1 MCRAGPARA
10 GPALQ
15 RTSKVYRDSCDL
27 IKLSAVDRLPAR
39 RKQHRFLNRAKI
51 DESLFTTRKNEN
63 VTTSRTSIGALP
75 LAEFLPQRVSLLYRL
90 SGNDVPAILLTSVI
104 AAFALWGYISD
115 KLLVAWL
122 IWLVVASLVRI
133 VLKRGYRLRRP
144 GPEAAGRWEGYF
156 CLTSAL
162 VGAAWGLTVM
172 LLYPEHG
179 QFHEIL
185 LPFLIGSVAMG
196 LPPALAPSP
205 KAFACF
211 ITPIL
216 APLIGLLFGQ
226 GGAFNTSAGILIL
239 VFTAVLL
246 ALYLSANRAL
256 IETLTFG
263 KENEQLLEQVKQAKE
278 RLDLA
283 LQAANILIWDWDAR
297 RTDVFLGGSWAVIL
311 RVGKETSALTL
322 DQLAQMVHPD
332 DLPKVKQ
339 ALSNSLNGGESEYV
353 AEHRVKTLAGGWV
366 WSLSRG
372 RVVERDA
379 SGRALRMT
387 GVNVDIDDRK
397 RAEAELL
404 TAVQREKELSEMKS
418 KFVSTASHEFRTPLA
433 TMLSSAELLEHY
445 SDNLAP
451 GERKNLL
458 QTIQDGAKRMSE
470 MIDGV
475 LTLGRA
481 ESGVLK
487 LNPGPLNLRELCGR
501 VVSEFR
507 IAQGKQHI
515 ITLDDRFDRV
525 EAHMDERLLR
535 HILNNLLSNAVK
547 YSPPGSEVTFSLSRR
562 GEKAAIEIQDRGIG
576 IPLED
581 QPRMFE
587 SFHRAS
593 NVENRSGTGLG
604 LAIVKKAVELHGGEI
619 SLTSAVGSGTRFT
632 VMIPLRPIRQPAG
645 VS

>member
-1 MCRAGPARA
+1 M
-10 GPALQ
+10 
-15 RTSKVYRDSCDL
+15 
-27 IKLSAVDRLPAR
+27 
-39 RKQHRFLNRAKI
+39 
-51 DESLFTTRKNEN
+51 
-63 VTTSRTSIGALP
+63 SRVSIGALSS
-75 LAEFLPQRVSLLYRL
+75 AEFLPQRVSLLYRF
-90 SGNDVPAILLTSVI
+90 SGNDVPAILLTSAI

-115 KLLVAWL
+115 KLLFAWL
-122 IWLVVASLVRI
+122 IWLVLASLVRFALRR
-133 VLKRGYRLRRP
+133 VYRLRRP
-144 GPEAAGRWEGYF
+144 GPEAAARWEGYF
-156 CLTSAL
+156 CLTSAA
-162 VGAAWGLTVM
+162 VGTAWGLTVM
-172 LLYPEHG
+172 LLYPERG

-205 KAFACF
+205 KSFACL
-211 ITPIL
+211 IVPIF
-216 APLIGLLFGQ
+216 APLIGLLFSQ

-239 VFTAVLL
+239 VFSAVLL
-246 ALYLSANRAL
+246 ALYLSSNRAL
-256 IETLTFG
+256 IETLRFG
-263 KENEQLLEQVKQAKE
+263 RENERLLEQVKDAKE

-297 RTDVFLGGSWAVIL
+297 RTNVFLGGSWAVIL

-339 ALSNSLNGGESEYV
+339 ALANCLSGEGSEYV
-353 AEHRVKTLAGGWV
+353 AEHRIKTLAGGWV

-379 SGRALRMT
+379 GGRALRMT

-404 TAVQREKELSEMKS
+404 AAVQREKELSEMKS

-445 SDNLAP
+445 SEGLSPA
-451 GERKNLL
+451 EKLNLL
-458 QTIQDGAKRMSE
+458 QTIQASAKRMSE
-470 MIDGV
+470 MIDDV

-487 LNPGPLNLRELCGR
+487 LNLGPTNLRELCGR

-507 IAQGKQHI
+507 IAQGSQHV
-515 ITLDDRFDRV
+515 ITLDDRFDRL
-525 EAHMDERLLR
+525 EAYMDERLLR

-547 YSPPGSEVTFSLSRR
+547 YSPPGSEVTFSLARR
-562 GEKAAIEIQDRGIG
+562 EEQAAIEIQDRGIG

-593 NVENRSGTGLG
+593 NVENRPGTGLG

-619 SLTSAVGSGTRFT
+619 SLSSAVGSGTRFT
-632 VMIPLRPIRQPAG
+632 VMLPLRPVKQPVG
-645 VS
+645 VN

>member
-1 MCRAGPARA
+1 M
-10 GPALQ
+10 
-15 RTSKVYRDSCDL
+15 
-27 IKLSAVDRLPAR
+27 
-39 RKQHRFLNRAKI
+39 
-51 DESLFTTRKNEN
+51 
-63 VTTSRTSIGALP
+63 TTSRTSIGALSS
-75 LAEFLPQRVSLLYRL
+75 AEFLPQRVSLLYRL

-133 VLKRGYRLRRP
+133 VLKRAYRLRRP

-162 VGAAWGLTVM
+162 VGATWGLTVM

-205 KAFACF
+205 KSFACL
-211 ITPIL
+211 IVPIF
-216 APLIGLLFGQ
+216 APLIGLLFSQ

-239 VFTAVLL
+239 VFSAVLL
-246 ALYLSANRAL
+246 ALYLSSNRAL
-256 IETLTFG
+256 TETLRFG
-263 KENEQLLEQVKQAKE
+263 QENERLLEQVKEAKE

-283 LQAANILIWDWDAR
+283 LQAANILSWDWDAR
-297 RTDVFLGGSWAVIL
+297 RTNVFLGGSWAIIL

-322 DQLAQMVHPD
+322 DELAQMVHPD
-332 DLPKVKQ
+332 DLQKVKQ
-339 ALSNSLNGGESEYV
+339 ALSQCLDGGESEYM

-366 WSLSRG
+366 WSLGRG

-379 SGRALRMT
+379 GGRALRMT

-397 RAEAELL
+397 RAEVELL
-404 TAVQREKELSEMKS
+404 AAVQREKELSEMKS

-445 SDNLAP
+445 AESLSPA
-451 GERKNLL
+451 EKVNLL
-458 QTIQDGAKRMSE
+458 QTIQGSAKRMSE
-470 MIDGV
+470 MIDDV

-487 LNPGPLNLRELCGR
+487 LNLGPTNLRELCGR

-515 ITLDDRFDRV
+515 ITLDDRFDRL

-547 YSPPGSEVTFSLSRR
+547 YSPPGSEVTFSLARR
-562 GEKAAIEIQDRGIG
+562 GEQAAIEIQDRGIG

-632 VMIPLRPIRQPAG
+632 VMIPLQPIEQPAG

>member
-1 MCRAGPARA
+1 
-10 GPALQ
+10 
-15 RTSKVYRDSCDL
+15 
-27 IKLSAVDRLPAR
+27 
-39 RKQHRFLNRAKI
+39 
-51 DESLFTTRKNEN
+51 
-63 VTTSRTSIGALP
+63 VTTPRASIGALSS
-75 LAEFLPQRVSLLYRL
+75 AEFLPQRVSLLYRL
-90 SGNDVPAILLTSVI
+90 SGNDVPAILLTSAI

-115 KLLVAWL
+115 KLLFAWL
-122 IWLVVASLVRI
+122 IWLVLASLVRI
-133 VLKRGYRLRRP
+133 ALKRAYRLRQP
-144 GPEAAGRWEGYF
+144 GPEGAARWEGFF
-156 CLTSAL
+156 CLTSAV
-162 VGAAWGLTVM
+162 VGTAWGLTVM
-172 LLYPEHG
+172 LLYPERG

-205 KAFACF
+205 KSFACL
-211 ITPIL
+211 IVPIF
-216 APLIGLLFGQ
+216 APLIGLLFSQ

-239 VFTAVLL
+239 VFSAVLL

-256 IETLTFG
+256 IETLRFG
-263 KENEQLLEQVKQAKE
+263 QENERLLEQVKEAKE

-297 RTDVFLGGSWAVIL
+297 RTNVFLGGSWAIIL
-311 RVGKETSALTL
+311 RVGKETSALAL
-322 DQLAQMVHPD
+322 DELAQMVHPD

-339 ALSNSLNGGESEYV
+339 ALSNCLNGGGSEYV
-353 AEHRVKTLAGGWV
+353 AEHRIRTLAGGWV

-379 SGRALRMT
+379 GGRALRMT
-387 GVNVDIDDRK
+387 GVNVDIEDRK
-397 RAEAELL
+397 RAEVELL
-404 TAVQREKELSEMKS
+404 AAMQREKELSEMKS

-445 SDNLAP
+445 SESLSPA
-451 GERKNLL
+451 EKVNLL
-458 QTIQDGAKRMSE
+458 RTIQGSAKRMSE
-470 MIDGV
+470 MIDDV

-481 ESGVLK
+481 ESGVLR
-487 LNPGPLNLRELCGR
+487 LNLGPTNLRELCGR

-507 IAQGKQHI
+507 MAQGKQHI
-515 ITLDDRFDRV
+515 ITLDDSFDRL
-525 EAHMDERLLR
+525 EAYMDERLLW

-547 YSPPGSEVTFSLSRR
+547 YSPAGSEVTFSLARR
-562 GEKAAIEIQDRGIG
+562 DEQAVIEIQDRGIG

-593 NVENRSGTGLG
+593 NVENRPGTGLG

-619 SLTSAVGSGTRFT
+619 SLSSAVGSGTRFT
-632 VMIPLRPIRQPAG
+632 VLLPLRPVKQAVG

>member
-1 MCRAGPARA
+1 MTTPRA
-10 GPALQ
+10 
-15 RTSKVYRDSCDL
+15 
-27 IKLSAVDRLPAR
+27 
-39 RKQHRFLNRAKI
+39 
-51 DESLFTTRKNEN
+51 
-63 VTTSRTSIGALP
+63 SIGALSS
-75 LAEFLPQRVSLLYRL
+75 AEFLPQRVSLLYRL
-90 SGNDVPAILLTSVI
+90 SGNDVPAILLISAI

-115 KLLVAWL
+115 KLLFAWL
-122 IWLVVASLVRI
+122 IWLALASLVRI
-133 VLKRGYRLRRP
+133 VLKRAYRLRQP
-144 GPEAAGRWEGYF
+144 GPEAAGRWEGFF
-156 CLTSAL
+156 CLTSAA
-162 VGAAWGLTVM
+162 VGTAWGLTVM

-205 KAFACF
+205 KSFACL
-211 ITPIL
+211 IVPIF
-216 APLIGLLFGQ
+216 APLIGLLFSQ

-239 VFTAVLL
+239 VFSAVLL

-256 IETLTFG
+256 IETLRFG
-263 KENEQLLEQVKQAKE
+263 QENEHLLEQVKEAKE

-297 RTDVFLGGSWAVIL
+297 RTNVFLGGSWAIIL
-311 RVGKETSALTL
+311 RVGKEASALTL
-322 DQLAQMVHPD
+322 DELAQMVHPD

-339 ALSNSLNGGESEYV
+339 ALNNCLNGGKSEYV
-353 AEHRVKTLAGGWV
+353 AEHRIRTLAGGWV

-379 SGRALRMT
+379 GGQALRMT
-387 GVNVDIDDRK
+387 GVNVDIEDRK
-397 RAEAELL
+397 RAEVELL
-404 TAVQREKELSEMKS
+404 AAVQREKELSEMKS

-445 SDNLAP
+445 SESLSPDEKL
-451 GERKNLL
+451 KLL
-458 QTIQDGAKRMSE
+458 QTIQSSAKRMSE
-470 MIDGV
+470 MIDDV

-481 ESGVLK
+481 ESGVLR
-487 LNPGPLNLRELCGR
+487 LNLGPTNLRELCGR

-507 IAQGKQHI
+507 MAQGKQHI
-515 ITLDDRFDRV
+515 ITLDDRFDRL
-525 EAHMDERLLR
+525 EAYMDERLLR

-547 YSPPGSEVTFSLSRR
+547 YSPPGSEVTFSLARR
-562 GEKAAIEIQDRGIG
+562 DEQAAIEIQDRGIG

-593 NVENRSGTGLG
+593 NVENRPGTGLG

-619 SLTSAVGSGTRFT
+619 SLSSAVGSGTRFT
-632 VMIPLRPIRQPAG
+632 VMLPLRPIEQAVG

>member
-1 MCRAGPARA
+1 VTAPRAPIN
-10 GPALQ
+10 
-15 RTSKVYRDSCDL
+15 T
-27 IKLSAVDRLPAR
+27 LS
-39 RKQHRFLNRAKI
+39 
-51 DESLFTTRKNEN
+51 S
-63 VTTSRTSIGALP
+63 
-75 LAEFLPQRVSLLYRL
+75 AEFLPQRVSLLYRF
-90 SGNDVPAILLTSVI
+90 SGNDVPAILLTSAV

-115 KLLVAWL
+115 KLLFAWL
-122 IWLVVASLVRI
+122 TWLVLASLVRI
-133 VLKRGYRLRRP
+133 VLKRAYHRRQP
-144 GPEAAGRWEGYF
+144 GPEAAARWEGYF
-156 CLTSAL
+156 CLASAS

-172 LLYPEHG
+172 LLYPERG

-205 KAFACF
+205 KSFTCL
-211 ITPIL
+211 IVPIFT
-216 APLIGLLFGQ
+216 PLIGLLFSQ

-239 VFTAVLL
+239 VFSAVLL

-256 IETLTFG
+256 IETLRFG
-263 KENEQLLEQVKQAKE
+263 RENERLLEQVKEAKE

-283 LQAANILIWDWDAR
+283 LQAANILSWDWDAR
-297 RTDVFLGGSWAVIL
+297 RTDVLLGGSWAIIL

-322 DQLAQMVHPD
+322 DELAQMVHPD

-339 ALSNSLNGGESEYV
+339 VLGNCLNGGESEYM
-353 AEHRVKTLAGGWV
+353 AEHRIRTLAGGWV
-366 WSLSRG
+366 WSLGRG

-379 SGRALRMT
+379 AGRALRMT

-397 RAEAELL
+397 RAEVELL
-404 TAVQREKELSEMKS
+404 AAVQREKELSEMKS

-445 SDNLAP
+445 SESLSPA
-451 GERKNLL
+451 EKANLL
-458 QTIQDGAKRMSE
+458 QTIQSGAKRMSE
-470 MIDGV
+470 MIDDV

-487 LNPGPLNLRELCGR
+487 LNLGPTNLRELCAR

-507 IAQGKQHI
+507 IAQGKEHVVI
-515 ITLDDRFDRV
+515 LDDRFDRL
-525 EAHMDERLLR
+525 EASMDERLLR

-547 YSPPGSEVTFSLSRR
+547 YSPPGSEVTLSLARR
-562 GEKAAIEIQDRGIG
+562 EDQAVIEIQDRGIG

-593 NVENRSGTGLG
+593 NVENRPGTGLG

-619 SLTSAVGSGTRFT
+619 SLSSAVGSGTRFT
-632 VMIPLRPIRQPAG
+632 LMIPLRSTKQP
-645 VS
+645 VVVN

>member
-1 MCRAGPARA
+1 
-10 GPALQ
+10 
-15 RTSKVYRDSCDL
+15 
-27 IKLSAVDRLPAR
+27 LS
-39 RKQHRFLNRAKI
+39 
-51 DESLFTTRKNEN
+51 S
-63 VTTSRTSIGALP
+63 
-75 LAEFLPQRVSLLYRL
+75 AEFLPQRVSLLYRF
-90 SGNDVPAILLTSVI
+90 SGNDVPAILLTSAV

-115 KLLVAWL
+115 KLLFAWL
-122 IWLVVASLVRI
+122 TWLVLASLVRI
-133 VLKRGYRLRRP
+133 VLKRAYHRREP
-144 GPEAAGRWEGYF
+144 GPEAAVRWEGYF
-156 CLTSAL
+156 CLASAA
-162 VGAAWGLTVM
+162 VGTVWGLTVM

-205 KAFACF
+205 KSFTCL
-211 ITPIL
+211 IVPIFT
-216 APLIGLLFGQ
+216 PLIGLLFSQ

-239 VFTAVLL
+239 VFSAVLL

-256 IETLTFG
+256 IETLRFG
-263 KENEQLLEQVKQAKE
+263 RENERLLEQVKEAKE

-283 LQAANILIWDWDAR
+283 LQAANILSWDWDAR
-297 RTDVFLGGSWAVIL
+297 RTDVFLGGSWAIIL

-322 DQLAQMVHPD
+322 DELAQMVHPD

-339 ALSNSLNGGESEYV
+339 VLGNCLNGGESEYM
-353 AEHRVKTLAGGWV
+353 AEHRIRTLAGGWV
-366 WSLSRG
+366 WSLGRG

-379 SGRALRMT
+379 AGRALRMT

-397 RAEAELL
+397 RAEVELL
-404 TAVQREKELSEMKS
+404 AAVQREKELSEMKS

-445 SDNLAP
+445 SESLSPA
-451 GERKNLL
+451 EKLRLL
-458 QTIQDGAKRMSE
+458 QTIQGGAKRMSE
-470 MIDGV
+470 MIDDV

-487 LNPGPLNLRELCGR
+487 LNLGPTNLRELCSR

-507 IAQGKQHI
+507 IAQGKEHV
-515 ITLDDRFDRV
+515 ITLDDRFDRL
-525 EAHMDERLLR
+525 EAIMDERLLQ

-547 YSPPGSEVTFSLSRR
+547 YSPPGSEVTLSLARR
-562 GEKAAIEIQDRGIG
+562 EEQAVIEIRDRGIG

-593 NVENRSGTGLG
+593 NVENRPGTGLG
-604 LAIVKKAVELHGGEI
+604 LAIVKKSVELHGGEI
-619 SLTSAVGSGTRFT
+619 SLSSAVGSGTRFT
-632 VMIPLRPIRQPAG
+632 VMLPLRSVKQPVG
-645 VS
+645 VD

>member
-1 MCRAGPARA
+1 
-10 GPALQ
+10 
-15 RTSKVYRDSCDL
+15 
-27 IKLSAVDRLPAR
+27 
-39 RKQHRFLNRAKI
+39 
-51 DESLFTTRKNEN
+51 
-63 VTTSRTSIGALP
+63 VTTSRASIGALSS
-75 LAEFLPQRVSLLYRL
+75 AEFLPQRVSLLYRL
-90 SGNDVPAILLTSVI
+90 SGNDVPAILLTSAI
-104 AAFALWGYISD
+104 AAFALWGYISN
-115 KLLVAWL
+115 KLLAAWL
-122 IWLVVASLVRI
+122 IWLVLASLVRF
-133 VLKRGYRLRRP
+133 VLKRAYHLRRP
-144 GPEAAGRWEGYF
+144 GPEAAARWEGYF
-156 CLTSAL
+156 CLASAS
-162 VGAAWGLTVM
+162 VGTAWGLTVM

-196 LPPALAPSP
+196 LPPSLAPSP
-205 KAFACF
+205 KSFACL
-211 ITPIL
+211 IVPIFT
-216 APLIGLLFGQ
+216 PLIGLLFSQ

-239 VFTAVLL
+239 VFSAVLL

-256 IETLTFG
+256 IETLRFG
-263 KENEQLLEQVKQAKE
+263 RENERLLEQVKEAKE

-283 LQAANILIWDWDAR
+283 LQAANILSWDWDAR
-297 RTDVFLGGSWAVIL
+297 RTNVFLGGSWAIIL

-322 DQLAQMVHPD
+322 DELAQMVHPD
-332 DLPKVKQ
+332 DLPNVKK
-339 ALSNSLNGGESEYV
+339 ALSRCLNGGESEYM
-353 AEHRVKTLAGGWV
+353 AEHRVRTLSGGWV
-366 WSLSRG
+366 WSLGRG

-379 SGRALRMT
+379 GGRAQRMT

-397 RAEAELL
+397 RAEVELL
-404 TAVQREKELSEMKS
+404 AAVQREKELSEMKS

-445 SDNLAP
+445 SESLSPA
-451 GERKNLL
+451 EKLNLL
-458 QTIQDGAKRMSE
+458 QTIQGSAKRMSE
-470 MIDGV
+470 MIDDV

-487 LNPGPLNLRELCGR
+487 LNLGPTNLRELCSR

-515 ITLDDRFDRV
+515 ITLDDRFDRSD
-525 EAHMDERLLR
+525 ATMDERLLR

-547 YSPPGSEVTFSLSRR
+547 YSPPGSEVTFSLTRR
-562 GEKAAIEIQDRGIG
+562 DEQAAIEIQDRGIG

-593 NVENRSGTGLG
+593 NVENRPGSGLG

-632 VMIPLRPIRQPAG
+632 VMIPLRPVNQPAG
-645 VS
+645 VN

>member
-1 MCRAGPARA
+1 M
-10 GPALQ
+10 
-15 RTSKVYRDSCDL
+15 
-27 IKLSAVDRLPAR
+27 
-39 RKQHRFLNRAKI
+39 
-51 DESLFTTRKNEN
+51 
-63 VTTSRTSIGALP
+63 TTSRTSIGALSS
-75 LAEFLPQRVSLLYRL
+75 AEFLPQRVSLLYRL

-133 VLKRGYRLRRP
+133 VLKRAYRLRRP
-144 GPEAAGRWEGYF
+144 GPEAAGSWEGYF

-162 VGAAWGLTVM
+162 VGTAWGLTVL

-205 KAFACF
+205 KSFACL
-211 ITPIL
+211 IVPIF
-216 APLIGLLFGQ
+216 APLIGLLFSQ

-239 VFTAVLL
+239 VFSAVLL
-246 ALYLSANRAL
+246 ALYLSSNRAL
-256 IETLTFG
+256 IETLRFG
-263 KENEQLLEQVKQAKE
+263 RENERLLEQVKEAKE

-297 RTDVFLGGSWAVIL
+297 RTNVFLGGSWAIIL
-311 RVGKETSALTL
+311 RVGKETSALSP
-322 DQLAQMVHPD
+322 DELAQMVHPD

-339 ALSNSLNGGESEYV
+339 ALSQCLDGGHSEYV

-379 SGRALRMT
+379 GGRALRMT

-404 TAVQREKELSEMKS
+404 AAVQREKELSEMKS

-445 SDNLAP
+445 AESLSPA
-451 GERKNLL
+451 EKVNLL
-458 QTIQDGAKRMSE
+458 QTIQGSAKRMSE
-470 MIDGV
+470 MIDDV

-487 LNPGPLNLRELCGR
+487 LNLGPTNLRELCGR

-547 YSPPGSEVTFSLSRR
+547 YSPPGSEVTFSLARR
-562 GEKAAIEIQDRGIG
+562 GEQAAIEIQDRGIG

-632 VMIPLRPIRQPAG
+632 VMIPLRPIDQPAG

>member
-1 MCRAGPARA
+1 M
-10 GPALQ
+10 
-15 RTSKVYRDSCDL
+15 
-27 IKLSAVDRLPAR
+27 
-39 RKQHRFLNRAKI
+39 
-51 DESLFTTRKNEN
+51 
-63 VTTSRTSIGALP
+63 TTSRTSIGALSS
-75 LAEFLPQRVSLLYRL
+75 AEFLPQRVSLLYRL

-133 VLKRGYRLRRP
+133 VLKRAYHLRRP

-162 VGAAWGLTVM
+162 VGATWGLTVM

-196 LPPALAPSP
+196 LLPALAPSP
-205 KAFACF
+205 KSFACL
-211 ITPIL
+211 IVPIF
-216 APLIGLLFGQ
+216 APLIGLLFSQ

-239 VFTAVLL
+239 VFSAVLL
-246 ALYLSANRAL
+246 ALYLSSNRAL
-256 IETLTFG
+256 IETLRFG
-263 KENEQLLEQVKQAKE
+263 RENERLLEQVKEAKE

-297 RTDVFLGGSWAVIL
+297 RTNVFLGGSWAIIL
-311 RVGKETSALTL
+311 RVGKETSALSP
-322 DQLAQMVHPD
+322 DELAQMVHPD

-339 ALSNSLNGGESEYV
+339 ALSQCLDGGQSEYV

-379 SGRALRMT
+379 GGRALRMT

-404 TAVQREKELSEMKS
+404 VAVQREKELSEMKS

-445 SDNLAP
+445 AESLSPA
-451 GERKNLL
+451 EKLNLL
-458 QTIQDGAKRMSE
+458 QTIQGSAKRMSE
-470 MIDGV
+470 MIDDV

-487 LNPGPLNLRELCGR
+487 LNLGPTNLRELCGR

-547 YSPPGSEVTFSLSRR
+547 YSPPGSEVTFSLARR
-562 GEKAAIEIQDRGIG
+562 GEQAAIEIQDRGIG

>member
-1 MCRAGPARA
+1 MC
-10 GPALQ
+10 
-15 RTSKVYRDSCDL
+15 SSDL
-27 IKLSAVDRLPAR
+27 
-39 RKQHRFLNRAKI
+39 
-51 DESLFTTRKNEN
+51 
-63 VTTSRTSIGALP
+63 
-75 LAEFLPQRVSLLYRL
+75 
-90 SGNDVPAILLTSVI
+90 I

-122 IWLVVASLVRI
+122 IWLVLASLVRI
-133 VLKRGYRLRRP
+133 VLKRAYRMRRP
-144 GPEAAGRWEGYF
+144 GPEAAARWEGFF
-156 CLTSAL
+156 CLTSAS
-162 VGAAWGLTVM
+162 VGTVWGLTVM

-205 KAFACF
+205 KAFACL
-211 ITPIL
+211 IVPIF
-216 APLIGLLFGQ
+216 APMIGLLFSQ

-239 VFTAVLL
+239 VFAAVLL
-246 ALYLSANRAL
+246 ALYLSSNRAL
-256 IETLTFG
+256 IETLRFG
-263 KENEQLLEQVKQAKE
+263 QENERLLEQVKEAKE

-297 RTDVFLGGSWAVIL
+297 KTDVFLGGSWSIIL
-311 RVGKETSALTL
+311 KVGKETSALTI

-339 ALSNSLNGGESEYV
+339 TVANCLKGKESEYV
-353 AEHRVKTLAGGWV
+353 AEYRIKTLAGGWV

-379 SGRALRMT
+379 AGRALRMT

-397 RAEAELL
+397 RAETELL
-404 TAVQREKELSEMKS
+404 AAVQREKELSEMKS

-445 SDNLAP
+445 SESLGQD
-451 GERKNLL
+451 EKRNLL
-458 QTIQDGAKRMSE
+458 QTIQSSAKRMSE
-470 MIDGV
+470 MIDDV

-487 LNPGPLNLRELCGR
+487 LNLGPTNLRELCSR

-507 IAQGKQHI
+507 IAQGKQHV
-515 ITLDDRFDRV
+515 ITLDDRFDRL
-525 EAHMDERLLR
+525 EAMMDERLLR

-547 YSPPGSEVTFSLSRR
+547 YSPPGSEVTFSLERR
-562 GEKAAIEIQDRGIG
+562 EEKAAIEIQDRGIG
-576 IPLED
+576 IPPED

-593 NVENRSGTGLG
+593 NVENRPGTGLG

-619 SLTSAVGSGTRFT
+619 TLKSAVGSGTRFT
-632 VMIPLRPIRQPAG
+632 VTLPLRPVNQPVG
-645 VS
+645 VA

>member
-1 MCRAGPARA
+1 MTTPRA
-10 GPALQ
+10 
-15 RTSKVYRDSCDL
+15 
-27 IKLSAVDRLPAR
+27 
-39 RKQHRFLNRAKI
+39 
-51 DESLFTTRKNEN
+51 SL
-63 VTTSRTSIGALP
+63 GALSS
-75 LAEFLPQRVSLLYRL
+75 AEFLPQRVSLLYRL
-90 SGNDVPAILLTSVI
+90 SGNDIPAILLTSAI

-115 KLLVAWL
+115 KLLFAWL
-122 IWLVVASLVRI
+122 IWLVLASLVRI
-133 VLKRGYRLRRP
+133 VLKRAYRLRQPR
-144 GPEAAGRWEGYF
+144 PEAAARWEGFF
-156 CLTSAL
+156 CLTSAA
-162 VGAAWGLTVM
+162 VGTAWGLTVM

-205 KAFACF
+205 KSFACL
-211 ITPIL
+211 IVPIL

-246 ALYLSANRAL
+246 ALYISANRAL
-256 IETLTFG
+256 IETLRFG
-263 KENEQLLEQVKQAKE
+263 QENERLLEQVKDAKE

-283 LQAANILIWDWDAR
+283 LQAANILSWDWDAR
-297 RTDVFLGGSWAVIL
+297 RTDVLLGGSWAIIL
-311 RVGKETSALTL
+311 RVGKETSALSL
-322 DQLAQMVHPD
+322 DELAQMVHPD

-339 ALSNSLNGGESEYV
+339 TLSNCLDGAESEYV
-353 AEHRVKTLAGGWV
+353 AEHRVRTLAGGWV

-379 SGRALRMT
+379 GGRALRMT

-397 RAEAELL
+397 RAEGELL
-404 TAVQREKELSEMKS
+404 AAVQREKELSEMKS

-445 SDNLAP
+445 SESLSPA
-451 GERKNLL
+451 EKVNLL
-458 QTIQDGAKRMSE
+458 QTIQSSAKRMKE
-470 MIDGV
+470 MIDDV

-487 LNPGPLNLRELCGR
+487 LNLGPTNLRELCRR

-507 IAQGKQHI
+507 IAQGSQHI
-515 ITLDDRFDRV
+515 ITLDDRFDRL

-547 YSPPGSEVTFSLSRR
+547 YSPPGSEVTFSLARR
-562 GEKAAIEIQDRGIG
+562 GEQAAIEIRDRGIG

-593 NVENRSGTGLG
+593 NVENRPGTGLG

-619 SLTSAVGSGTRFT
+619 SLSSAVGSGTRFT
-632 VMIPLRPIRQPAG
+632 VMLPLRPAKQPVG
-645 VS
+645 VN